1 MNGIKRLLSAV
12 AAAAVFGG
20 AAVSCEDGKTSEDS
34 IAEITSGTEPVT
46 EAAADVSGQTIVWLA
61 DYDLNPANG
70 GPRSTALSLFEDV
83 YGANVKYEFASPSE
97 KYDRLSEMIISGEQ
111 VDMFPYE
118 EGAFPN
124 GALNEQ
130 YAPLDPYFDSMG
142 MAEDGLWDGMTDVI
156 EKFGYNGQH
165 YVVPYALTD
174 PQVII
179 YSRNIMSEQELE
191 DPYQLYLDGKWDWN
205 KFMELME
212 AFVAKASEG
221 EKRYGL
227 CGSCG
232 QALLQSTG
240 RTVVSCNGT
249 EFANNISDPAIE
261 KAELFMQEIASKGL
275 YRSDWENYYPTRHD
289 TLFFAAGDW
298 ALGESNAMNPNSDI
312 MVVPF
317 PKAPDADKEYLCCDY
332 AAKMLVR
339 NSTKGAAVAAY
350 IKCERIAAAQE
361 EYKKAAKQAALA
373 EIKTASGKT
382 RSFVTEEQYDV
393 LQSLLD
399 PGKRTPLIDFGYGMG
414 ARMYGEGDYNYETS
428 GVMNKLTQA
437 LLEGEPAADSWE
449 TLRDSCSGVIY
460 EEVGRFNS

>member
-1 MNGIKRLLSAV
+1 MKDIKMLLAAV

-20 AAVSCEDGKTSEDS
+20 AAVSCEDNKNSEDS
-34 IAEITSGTEPVT
+34 IAEITYETEPTT
-46 EAAADVSGQTIVWLA
+46 EGAADVSGQTIVWLA
-61 DYDLNPANG
+61 DYDLNPENG
-70 GPRSTALSLFEDV
+70 SPRSTALSLFEDV
-83 YGANVKYEFASPSE
+83 YGAKVKFEFASPGE

-111 VDMFPYE
+111 VDMVPYE
-118 EGAFPN
+118 EGVFPN

-130 YAPLDPYFDSMG
+130 YEPLDPYYENMG
-142 MAEDGLWDGMTDVI
+142 MGEEGLWDEMSDVI
-156 EKFGYNGQH
+156 EMFGYNGQH

-205 KFMELME
+205 KLMELME
-212 AFVAKASEG
+212 GFVAKAPEG
-221 EKRYGL
+221 KKRYGI

-240 RTVVSCNGT
+240 HTVVNYNGT
-249 EFANNISDPAIE
+249 EFTNNISDPAIE

-275 YRSDWENYYPTRHD
+275 YRSDWENYYPTSHD
-289 TLFFAAGDW
+289 TLFYAMGDW

-312 MVVPF
+312 MAVPF
-317 PKAPDADKEYLCCDY
+317 PKAPDADKEYLCCNYD
-332 AAKMLVR
+332 AKMLVK
-339 NSTKGAAVAAY
+339 NSTRGAAVAAY
-350 IKCERIAAAQE
+350 IKCERVAAARD
-361 EYKKAAKQAALA
+361 EYKSAEKQAALA
-373 EIKTASGKT
+373 EIKTAGGKT
-382 RSFVTEEQYDV
+382 KSFVTEEQYDL

-399 PGKRTPLIDFGYGMG
+399 PSKRAPLLDFGYGMG
-414 ARMYGEGDYNYETS
+414 ARMYGEGDYNYETR
-428 GVMNKLTQA
+428 GVMNKLTRS

-449 TLRDSCSGVIY
+449 TLRDSCSGVID

>member
-191 DPYQLYLDGKWDWN
+191 DP
-205 KFMELME
+205 
-212 AFVAKASEG
+212 
-221 EKRYGL
+221 
-227 CGSCG
+227 
-232 QALLQSTG
+232 
-240 RTVVSCNGT
+240 
-249 EFANNISDPAIE
+249 
-261 KAELFMQEIASKGL
+261 
-275 YRSDWENYYPTRHD
+275 
-289 TLFFAAGDW
+289 
-298 ALGESNAMNPNSDI
+298 
-312 MVVPF
+312 
-317 PKAPDADKEYLCCDY
+317 
-332 AAKMLVR
+332 
-339 NSTKGAAVAAY
+339 
-350 IKCERIAAAQE
+350 
-361 EYKKAAKQAALA
+361 
-373 EIKTASGKT
+373 
-382 RSFVTEEQYDV
+382 
-393 LQSLLD
+393 
-399 PGKRTPLIDFGYGMG
+399 
-414 ARMYGEGDYNYETS
+414 
-428 GVMNKLTQA
+428 
-437 LLEGEPAADSWE
+437 
-449 TLRDSCSGVIY
+449 
-460 EEVGRFNS
+460 